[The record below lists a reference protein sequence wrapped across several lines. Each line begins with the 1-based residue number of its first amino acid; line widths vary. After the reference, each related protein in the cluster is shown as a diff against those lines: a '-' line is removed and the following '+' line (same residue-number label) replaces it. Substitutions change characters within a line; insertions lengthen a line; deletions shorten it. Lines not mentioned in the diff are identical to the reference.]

1 MTSWFFVLGVPLFL
15 YGLVSVAAP
24 SWTGK
29 ALVGFPR
36 WKVAGWILCAI
47 GWFWTAHELDVIGIE
62 IFDRYLKA
70 FPGELWILATVL
82 TPLTCWWMPNLLPL
96 RGLAAVFM
104 LFPASLFPAVRLC
117 DTPWRL
123 ALVVVAYA
131 CAITGMFGMFYP
143 WHWRR
148 ALAWRAESKGRVVAF
163 GFVFL
168 LTGVL
173 LLALGGLSAA
183 GKIS

>member
-1 MTSWFFVLGVPLFL
+1 MTFWFFTLGVPLFL
-15 YGLVSVAAP
+15 YGLFSVAFPARAAR
-24 SWTGK
+24 
-29 ALVGFPR
+29 ALVAFPR
-36 WKVAGWILCAI
+36 CREAGWILCAI

-70 FPGELWILATVL
+70 FPGELWILAAVL

-117 DTPWRL
+117 DTSWRL
-123 ALVVVAYA
+123 VPVAAAYV
-131 CAITGMFGMFYP
+131 CAATGMFGMFYP

-148 ALAWRAESKGRVVAF
+148 LLAWRAESAWRNVPFAAAY
-163 GFVFL
+163 FL
-168 LTGVL
+168 AGALM
-173 LLALGGLSAA
+173 LALGALAA
-183 GKIS
+183 FGKIG